1 MKSEFFHIYKQT
13 HYGIAIPVVKDE
25 MEIELPVTI
34 NEQIFTEISDPI
46 ADQQH
51 PAKKFGDLIYYDK
64 SEPPPPP
71 PQQSTST
78 IIKEKEKKVEPEKN
92 YEERMEGDKTVFSCK
107 ICETICSSVKIM
119 NLHLKRHFVHE
130 KNFVC
135 QHCGH
140 AFRYQCSLNKH
151 LARHE
156 DGSFNALKIW

>member
-46 ADQQH
+46 ADQH

-64 SEPPPPP
+64 SEPPPP

-92 YEERMEGDKTVFSCK
+92 YEERIDGDKKRFSCK
-107 ICETICSSVKIM
+107 ICKINCSNICSIKNHI
-119 NLHLKRHFVHE
+119 KRHLVTE
-130 KNFVC
+130 RNFVC
-135 QHCGH
+135 EHCGSTYRFKDDLAGH
-140 AFRYQCSLNKH
+140 IVRYHYDKSNVRCV
-151 LARHE
+151 
-156 DGSFNALKIW
+156 W